1 MSKEINNLPIDFNLN
16 HQWGLFCERCQIP
29 ENKMPEDQRREMK
42 RAFFGACGQMLILMK
57 DELGDYG
64 EKHGDYAAA
73 EVLQNMLD
81 QVGEFWQ
88 KEMDKHSGK
97 AN

>member
-1 MSKEINNLPIDFNLN
+1 MNTIPKDFLIS
-16 HQWGLFCERCQIP
+16 HQWSLFCERCGVS

-42 RAFFGACGQMLILMK
+42 RAFFGACGQMLILLR

-64 EKHGDYAAA
+64 DKHGDEAAA
-73 EVLQNMLD
+73 KMMHNMLN
-81 QVGEFWQ
+81 QVADYWQ
-88 KEMDKHSGK
+88 KETDKHSGR

>member
-1 MSKEINNLPIDFNLN
+1 MKNIPEDFKLS
-16 HQWGLFCERCQIP
+16 HQWKLFCERCDIP
-29 ENKMPEDQRREMK
+29 EDKMPEDQKREMK
-42 RAFFGACGQMLILMK
+42 RAFFGACGQMLILMR

-64 EKHGDYAAA
+64 DKYGDEAAA
-73 EVLQNMLD
+73 KVLQNMLD
-81 QVGEFWQ
+81 EVGEFWQ

>member
-1 MSKEINNLPIDFNLN
+1 MAKIIPKDLDLN
-16 HQWGLFCERCQIP
+16 HQWGLFVERCGLQ

-57 DELGDYG
+57 DELGDYSD
-64 EKHGDYAAA
+64 KYGDAAA
-73 EVLQNMLD
+73 AGVLQNMLD
-81 QVGEFWQ
+81 QVSNFW
-88 KEMDKHSGK
+88 KVEMDKHSGK